1 MAAVPAL
8 ARPAPFDI
16 APYRTPYKLDR
27 LIVTR
32 SDDPAAFDSKFV
44 DAPLVIRG
52 PDRFYMYYYG
62 FDGVGYQTG
71 LAESDDLL
79 NWRKRGI
86 ALGRD
91 LSSPITRYNVAMS
104 SILREPDLH
113 AKGRPIKVGG
123 RYLASWNAYPRPGM
137 EEGPAV
143 IGLAWSDDLIRWH
156 RDDTPILR
164 PEDGA
169 EWEQAGLYRSYL
181 IRDGGIYYLFY
192 NAKNHD
198 TPWLEQIGVATSR
211 DLKTWR
217 RHPGNPILKV
227 GEPGSNDARFVA
239 NPCVMRHNGL
249 WVMYYYGY
257 TSRRGARDLLAIG
270 RDPFR
275 FEKVAEPMID
285 RGEPGSID
293 ETHAH
298 KPSVIWHDGALYHFY
313 AAVAGQYPD
322 EVRGV
327 AVARS
332 VPW

>member
-1 MAAVPAL
+1 
-8 ARPAPFDI
+8 
-16 APYRTPYKLDR
+16 
-27 LIVTR
+27 
-32 SDDPAAFDSKFV
+32 
-44 DAPLVIRG
+44 
-52 PDRFYMYYYG
+52 
-62 FDGVGYQTG
+62 
-71 LAESDDLL
+71 
-79 NWRKRGI
+79 
-86 ALGRD
+86 
-91 LSSPITRYNVAMS
+91 
-104 SILREPDLH
+104 
-113 AKGRPIKVGG
+113 
-123 RYLASWNAYPRPGM
+123 M

-169 EWEQAGLYRSYL
+169 EWERAGLYRSYL
-181 IRDGGIYYLFY
+181 IRDGDIYYLFY

-198 TPWLEQIGVATSR
+198 TPWLEQSGVATSR

-227 GEPGSNDARFVA
+227 GAPGSNDARFVA

-270 RDPFR
+270 RDPFH
-275 FEKVAEPMID
+275 FEKVTEPMID
-285 RGEPGSID
+285 RGAPGSID

-313 AAVAGQYPD
+313 RSEEHTSELQSLMRISYAVFCLKKKKNNNTP
-322 EVRGV
+322 E
-327 AVARS
+327 
-332 VPW
+332 